1 MLYKLVTI
9 VSHSANLNCLLL
21 VPKWDL
27 MVCNPLILSNPGSI
41 DMTKVQ
47 YQTEINAPVEKVYE
61 YYTNPDNI
69 QKAWPRDIVK
79 ESENV
84 SGSKS
89 EEGSEMRIKGQYMG
103 REEEMKLQVV
113 DKEPNRKLVTRQTE
127 GPFKKWESVQEFQG
141 NGNVTQIRHAIDY
154 ELPTTGKIA
163 NTLSGSQANNK
174 IRQGLEQAAQTVK
187 QKLESGQV

>member
-1 MLYKLVTI
+1 MTQ
-9 VSHSANLNCLLL
+9 VSS
-21 VPKWDL
+21 
-27 MVCNPLILSNPGSI
+27 
-41 DMTKVQ
+41 DMTKVE
-47 YQTEINAPVEKVYE
+47 YQTEISAPIEKVYE

-69 QKAWPRDIVK
+69 QEAWPQDIVK

-89 EEGSEMRIKGQYMG
+89 EEGSEMRVKGKYMG

-127 GPFKKWESVQEFQG
+127 GPFKKWESIQEFQG
-141 NGNVTQIRHAIDY
+141 NGNNTHIRHAIEY
-154 ELPTTGKIA
+154 ELPATGKIV
-163 NTLSGSQANNK
+163 NTISGSQADNK

>member
-1 MLYKLVTI
+1 
-9 VSHSANLNCLLL
+9 
-21 VPKWDL
+21 
-27 MVCNPLILSNPGSI
+27 
-41 DMTKVQ
+41 MTKVE
-47 YQTEINAPVEKVYE
+47 YQTEIISPIEKVYE

-69 QKAWPRDIVK
+69 QEAWPRDIVK

-89 EEGSEMRIKGQYMG
+89 EEGSEMKVKGEYMG

-141 NGNVTQIRHAIDY
+141 NGNRTHIRHTIEY
-154 ELPTTGKIA
+154 ELPATGKIV
-163 NTLSGSQANNK
+163 NTLSGSLADNK
-174 IRQGLEQAAQTVK
+174 IK
-187 QKLESGQV
+187 